1 MIDPVRQE
9 VITQAHTVVV
19 KVGTNVLTTDSGL
32 LDPIRLQSL
41 ADQIQRIR
49 QTGRKVVLVSS
60 GAIGAGMG
68 RLGLPQRPTDL
79 RYLQACAAVGQ
90 GFLMRAYQECLDK
103 HNTHTAQIL
112 LTAGDF
118 DNRARYLNVRN
129 TILTLFEWNV
139 VPIINE
145 NDTVSVAEIR
155 FGDNDHLAAMVTNLL
170 QAPLLILLTN
180 VDGLYATDPRTDP
193 AARKIDTVPLI
204 DGSILEMAGGSKSS
218 LGTGGMRSKIRA
230 ARLATTA
237 GESVIMAN
245 GGYVQTGRQGE
256 GETGRQ
262 GDGETGRQGDGGT
275 AVSLSPCLPLS
286 LSNFGVL
293 DVIFSGEP
301 VGTIFLP
308 HGSSIPA
315 WKRWLGFTAQPRGKL
330 VVDAGA
336 RRAVQEKGRSLLPI
350 GVMQVQG
357 SFNKGDVVALYDADS
372 VEFARGL
379 TNYSAADINRILG
392 LHSQQVIEVLGVLPY
407 EEIVHRDNL
416 VVVIG

>member
-1 MIDPVRQE
+1 MDPLRQE
-9 VITQAHTVVV
+9 VIALAHTVVV
-19 KVGTNVLTTDSGL
+19 KVGTNVLTTDTGR
-32 LDPIRLQSL
+32 LDPLRLQAL
-41 ADQIQRIR
+41 TDQIQRIR
-49 QTGRKVVLVSS
+49 QSGRKVVLVSS

-68 RLGLPQRPTDL
+68 RLGLSERPSDL

-90 GFLMRAYQECLDK
+90 GFLMRAYQECLEK

-129 TILTLFEWNV
+129 TIVTLFEWNV
-139 VPIINE
+139 LPIINE

-170 QAPLLILLTN
+170 RAPLLILLTV
-180 VDGLYATDPRTDP
+180 VDGLYPSDPRNVPTV
-193 AARKIDTVPLI
+193 KKLDTVPLI
-204 DGSILEMAGGSKSS
+204 DGTILEMAGSSKSS

-245 GGYVQTGRQGE
+245 GSHISTSEASRLRKRPEDEDQLGI
-256 GETGRQ
+256 
-262 GDGETGRQGDGGT
+262 
-275 AVSLSPCLPLS
+275 
-286 LSNFGVL
+286 L
-293 DVIFSGEP
+293 DLIFAAEP
-301 VGTIFLP
+301 VGTLFLP

-315 WKRWLGFTAQPRGKL
+315 WKRWLGYTARPKGRL

-336 RRAVQEKGRSLLPI
+336 RQAVQEKGRSLLPI
-350 GVMQVQG
+350 GVVQVVG
-357 SFNKGDVVALYDADS
+357 SFAKGDLVSLSDTDG

-379 TNYSAADINRILG
+379 TNYSAADAGRVLG
-392 LHSQQVIEVLGVLPY
+392 LRTQQISEVLGALPY

-416 VVVIG
+416 VVTI